1 MPNDAAYDLG
11 QGAGFYL
18 NATEQPW
25 ATNYQMYDYILN
37 ELPDLIEANFLLTAN
52 VPLWDIQWA
61 DTVHWYWHCE
71 IGNVIKVFLP
81 FRLFYRQA
89 RCLGRKK
96 PFLPI

>member
-37 ELPDLIEANFLLTAN
+37 ELPGLIEANFPTN
-52 VPLWDIQWA
+52 GKCSIMGHSMA
-61 DTVHWYWHCE
+61 DTVHWYWH
-71 IGNVIKVFLP
+71 
-81 FRLFYRQA
+81 
-89 RCLGRKK
+89 
-96 PFLPI
+96 

>member
-37 ELPDLIEANFLLTAN
+37 ELPDLIEANFLPMAN
-52 VPLWDIQWA
+52 VPLWGIQWA
-61 DTVHWYWHCE
+61 DTVHWYWH
-71 IGNVIKVFLP
+71 
-81 FRLFYRQA
+81 
-89 RCLGRKK
+89 
-96 PFLPI
+96 